1 MDDGDGGEQ
10 AGDEMGEG
18 AGKEGELYGEERE
31 KFSGCCMLIVELYTP
46 YLAVE
51 SIVESIDAGQTPA
64 RRWVE
69 ARGVR

>member
-1 MDDGDGGEQ
+1 M
-10 AGDEMGEG
+10 AMEG
-18 AGKEGELYGEERE
+18 SKPGTRWAKVLEREGELYGEERE

>member
-1 MDDGDGGEQ
+1 MGRDGGRCWKRRRVVR
-10 AGDEMGEG
+10 GRR
-18 AGKEGELYGEERE
+18 RE
-31 KFSGCCMLIVELYTP
+31 FSGSCMLAAELYTP

-51 SIVESIDAGQTPA
+51 SIAQSIDAGQTPA